1 MTNRV
6 ITWVMIMALL
16 ISQSY
21 AYAFVPCE
29 LNAHASS
36 RHIDDMDS
44 KSMGSN
50 SFSSIEYVQSEH
62 DMPNHM
68 QHDMKQDTQQQKMVM
83 DCCDQ
88 ECSCLTGTCASAT
101 LTHLVTATA
110 LNPVSDSSVFY
121 LFSIQETFL
130 LSLSKPPIIG

>member
-1 MTNRV
+1 MTSKV
-6 ITWVMIMALL
+6 MTWVMIMALL

-29 LNAHASS
+29 SNAHVSS
-36 RHIDDMDS
+36 RHIND
-44 KSMGSN
+44 MGSD
-50 SFSSIEYVQSEH
+50 SLSSADYSQSEH

-68 QHDMKQDTQQQKMVM
+68 QHNKRQDTQQQKMVM

-88 ECSCLTGTCASAT
+88 ECSCLTGTCASVM
-101 LTHLVTATA
+101 LTHLMTATA
-110 LNPVSDSSVFY
+110 LNLASDSPAFY